1 MVMLAQTGYRYFTD
15 RNPISRGFTLSS
27 LKAII
32 ADHDATEAQ
41 VALAWVLATKPYL
54 IPIPGSRKVERLRQ
68 NARASEL
75 SLTAGE
81 MQAINA
87 ELVKSDLLV
96 FGGHKAR

>member
-1 MVMLAQTGYRYFTD
+1 MGARHEA
-15 RNPISRGFTLSS
+15 LS
-27 LKAII
+27 
-32 ADHDATEAQ
+32 H
-41 VALAWVLATKPYL
+41 
-54 IPIPGSRKVERLRQ
+54 PIPGSRKVERLRQ

-87 ELVKSDLLV
+87 ELAKSDLLV

>member
-1 MVMLAQTGYRYFTD
+1 MPQYTEEGQRRAQPLVDLVR
-15 RNPISRGFTLSS
+15 RI
-27 LKAII
+27 A
-32 ADHDATEAQ
+32 ADHDATEA
-41 VALAWVLATKPYL
+41 YL

-81 MQAINA
+81 MQAIDA
-87 ELVKSDLLV
+87 ELAKSDLLV